1 MVTISGF
8 SPLLFWER
16 DEEAGFPQSRGEEK
30 GLEDLG
36 GGQLGERMG
45 MGAPPPE
52 MLMMEPGHLG
62 PCLGL
67 EEVEVVSTG
76 KGETDRARG
85 GVSAILSP

>member
-1 MVTISGF
+1 M
-8 SPLLFWER
+8 
-16 DEEAGFPQSRGEEK
+16 
-30 GLEDLG
+30 
-36 GGQLGERMG
+36 GERMG